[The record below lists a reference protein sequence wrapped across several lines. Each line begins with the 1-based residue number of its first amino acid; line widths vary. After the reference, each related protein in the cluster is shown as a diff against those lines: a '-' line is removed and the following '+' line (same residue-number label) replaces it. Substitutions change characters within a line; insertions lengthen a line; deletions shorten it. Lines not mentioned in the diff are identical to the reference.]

1 MKSRLNVLRGTIAPA
16 SATAALPARKRSM
29 QRLMVAECPN
39 FWRLWSVGLVVF
51 TVRWLETV
59 AVGVFVYQHSQS
71 ALLVAMKTMLR
82 LLPMGLFGAFIG
94 AWAEKIE
101 RRITL
106 IAVVML
112 MLTTSIALALLAYSG
127 HLAIWHLA
135 AASFLNGLGWA
146 SDNPVRRVMIGDIVG
161 GSQMSTAM
169 SLDVGANNA
178 SRMVGPTIGGL
189 LLASVGIG
197 GVFILSVTLCAFA
210 LYAAFRV
217 SYRNTVLTGSSS
229 VLARIAEGLRLARGD
244 RRLIG
249 TLVVTMIYNLFGWP
263 FTSMTPRHRPEP
275 AWARRRRD
283 RHPGQHGRRRCV
295 LRRAPAGA
303 VLAACLVCSC
313 LSRRGVDL
321 HGDADRVRSGASA
334 RDRRQRLVADR
345 DRGSG
350 VQHHA
355 GNTDLSRRAAG
366 DAFAHPWCAVDVHR
380 CRADRIRGP
389 GAAGGCSRSVT
400 GNRGIGIGWP
410 VVPGADAATLAAHLT
425 GRCE

>member
-1 MKSRLNVLRGTIAPA
+1 MKSRLNVLWGTIAPGSTIAA
-16 SATAALPARKRSM
+16 SLARERPM
-29 QRLMVAECPN
+29 QRLVLAGCPD

-71 ALLVAMKTMLR
+71 AFLVAVMTMLR

-106 IAVVML
+106 IAVVTL
-112 MLTTSIALALLAYSG
+112 MLTTSTSLVLLAYSG

-146 SDNPVRRVMIGDIVG
+146 TDNPVRRVMIGDVVG

-197 GVFILSVTLCAFA
+197 GVFILSVTLYAFA

-217 SYRNTVLTGSSS
+217 SYRNTVLIGSAP
-229 VLARIAEGLRLARGD
+229 VLARIAEGLRLVRSD

-249 TLVVTMIYNLFGWP
+249 TLVVTMIYNVFGWP
-263 FTSMTPRHRPEP
+263 FTSMIPVIGQIQLGLGAQGIGVLASMDGIGAFCGALLLTLFLRP
-275 AWARRRRD
+275 AWYARAYLGGVVIYMVMLIVFALVPS
-283 RHPGQHGRRRCV
+283 PGI
-295 LRRAPAGA
+295 AGSA
-303 VLAACLVCSC
+303 LLLTGLGGAGFSTMQATLVYLAAPPEMRSRILGVLSMCIGTGPIGFVALGLLADAIGPQWAITVSASVGLVCLV
-313 LSRRGVDL
+313 
-321 HGDADRVRSGASA
+321 
-334 RDRRQRLVADR
+334 
-345 DRGSG
+345 
-350 VQHHA
+350 
-355 GNTDLSRRAAG
+355 
-366 DAFAHPWCAVDVHR
+366 
-380 CRADRIRGP
+380 
-389 GAAGGCSRSVT
+389 
-400 GNRGIGIGWP
+400 
-410 VVPGADAATLAAHLT
+410 LT
-425 GRCE
+425 RPLWRHI